1 MMPKNC
7 SVTVKVKSGTC
18 QGREGKYPISEISA
32 SLVDGS
38 FKLWCV
44 TSKCHRSIN
53 ISEIP
58 IRAMD
63 DLAVGWLRQRGI
75 YLYPNSFGEE
85 GEVIRLKK
93 KFVKLLDNVR
103 SELDNN

>member
-7 SVTVKVKSGTC
+7 EVTAKVKSGNC
-18 QGREGKYPISEISA
+18 QGREGKYAISEISA
-32 SLVDGS
+32 SLIDGGL
-38 FKLWCV
+38 KLWCV

-53 ISEIP
+53 ICEIP

-63 DLAVGWLRQRGI
+63 DLAEGWLRKRGI
-75 YLYPNSFGEE
+75 FLHSTE

-103 SELDNN
+103 SELDNDDND